1 MDYLDKKTNCR
12 MFTMARTVTRGE
24 NVI

>member
-12 MFTMARTVTRGE
+12 MFTMARMATRGE